1 MVWRNKHR
9 AGRRK
14 RERIAALQRQ
24 PKITAVVSGQF
35 ISEHAKQQLQRAAWR
50 ARHANL
56 SNEQNIET
64 IDLTQETEENL
75 NLDNTEQVEST
86 PTVYTTTIT
95 KLFTRIEQHLL
106 IIGYIKQNLNQQLI

>member
-9 AGRRK
+9 ADRRK

-24 PKITAVVSGQF
+24 PKITTVESSQF
-35 ISEHAKQQLQRAAWR
+35 ISEHAKRQFQRTAWR

-64 IDLTQETEENL
+64 IDFTQETEENL
-75 NLDNTEQVEST
+75 NLDNTERIEST
-86 PTVYTTTIT
+86 PTVYTTTTT

-106 IIGYIKQNLNQQLI
+106 TIEYIKEKPNQQLI